1 MGSIDDIKM
10 VLRCWMEGA
19 TPSWLGT
26 KQKTNM
32 LIYQWQKEPPQNKKP
47 KLICQEA

>member
-1 MGSIDDIKM
+1 MISRWYYVVEWKEQLPADLAQSKKPN
-10 VLRCWMEGA
+10 L
-19 TPSWLGT
+19 
-26 KQKTNM
+26 